1 MNILEKL
8 VGKKYPQFET
18 AIYADGNTT
27 IVTVSRTLSP
37 THVDLDNPGYI
48 ENKLKKHIP
57 ILTTIGVT
65 KDNETNEQSINV
77 TVEVGGA
84 FNGITHLNNLV
95 RIAAAI
101 SEIAEDRLTEP
112 ECIKNIGLDCKP
124 FIHCTNEPKEE
135 TKANA

>member
-8 VGKKYPQFET
+8 MGKNYPKFET
-18 AIYADGNTT
+18 TIYADGNTT

-48 ENKLKKHIP
+48 ENKLKKRIP
-57 ILTTIGVT
+57 ILTSIGIT
-65 KDNETNEQSINV
+65 KDNETDEQSINV

-84 FNGITHLNNLV
+84 FNGITHLNRLV
-95 RIAAAI
+95 HIAAGI
-101 SEIAEDRLTEP
+101 SEIAEDRLSEP

-124 FIHCTNEPKEE
+124 FIHCTNEPEE
-135 TKANA
+135 AQADA